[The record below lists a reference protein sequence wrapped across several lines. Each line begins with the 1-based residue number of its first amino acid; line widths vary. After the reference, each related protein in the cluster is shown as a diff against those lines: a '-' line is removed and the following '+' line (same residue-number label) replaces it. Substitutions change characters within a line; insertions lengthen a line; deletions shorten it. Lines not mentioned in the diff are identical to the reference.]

1 MNIRKRN
8 NMITTNLTEEAWLQ
22 LRQSRFTGS
31 EIHKLMGSPR
41 NKSEVLSETAKTYIY
56 EKAAVIL
63 TSQQPEVFGRAL
75 EWGKTYEKDAF
86 TYFANESFD
95 EWTYYG
101 GETFTFIEYNE
112 YSGFSPDGLGNGIL
126 EIKCP
131 FNSAIHLKNATI
143 NNAEDLKSLHPEY
156 YWQMQFGMLAT
167 ANINGVF
174 VSYDPRM
181 PLSHAMFTAEIELD
195 NVKEQIDE
203 KLFYANELLKR
214 IVY

>member
-1 MNIRKRN
+1 
-8 NMITTNLTEEAWLQ
+8 MINTNLSEEAWLS

-41 NKSEVLSETAKTYIY
+41 NKSEVLSETAKSYIY

-63 TSQQPEVFGRAL
+63 TGQQPEIFGRAL
-75 EWGKTYEKDAF
+75 EWGKNYEKEAF
-86 TYFANESFD
+86 QYFANQNFD

-131 FNSAIHLKNATI
+131 FNSSIHLKNATI

-156 YWQMQFGMLAT
+156 YWQMQFGMICT
-167 ANINGVF
+167 ANEQGVF
-174 VSYDPRM
+174 LSYDPRM
-181 PLSHAMFTAEIELD
+181 PESHKLFQSVIELED
-195 NVKEQIDE
+195 IQEQMDE
-203 KLFYANELLKR
+203 KLFHAYEFLKR
-214 IVY
+214 ILY

>member
-1 MNIRKRN
+1 
-8 NMITTNLTEEAWLQ
+8 MISTNLTEEAWFQ

-31 EIHKLMGSPR
+31 EIYKLMGKPKT
-41 NKSEVLSETAKTYIY
+41 KSEFLSETAKTYIY

-63 TSQQPEVFGRAL
+63 TGQQQEIFGRAL
-75 EWGKTYEKDAF
+75 EWGKNYEKEAF
-86 TYFANESFD
+86 THFANQSFD

-112 YSGFSPDGLGNGIL
+112 CSGFSPDGLGNGIL

-143 NNAEDLKSLHPEY
+143 KNAEDLKSLHPEY

-167 ANINGVF
+167 ANDYGVF

-181 PLSHAMFTAEIELD
+181 PLSHAMFSAEIELED
-195 NVKEQIDE
+195 IKEQIDE
-203 KLFYANELLKR
+203 QLFHANQLLQS
-214 IVY
+214 IIH